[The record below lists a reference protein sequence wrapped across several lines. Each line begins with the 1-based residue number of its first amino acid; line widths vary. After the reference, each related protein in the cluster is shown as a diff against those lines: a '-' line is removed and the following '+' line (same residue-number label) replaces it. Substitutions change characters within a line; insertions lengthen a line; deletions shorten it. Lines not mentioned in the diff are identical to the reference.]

1 MENHK
6 ISKLLHDSTVSKFV
20 TKNWIEVND
29 LLGSQYSFSNNIRF
43 RTPMLRSDYYNYSEA
58 YVILKERVIVEGTNT
73 INRRNKKLTFKNVPS
88 FRSYVYKIAQL

>member
-1 MENHK
+1 
-6 ISKLLHDSTVSKFV
+6 
-20 TKNWIEVND
+20 
-29 LLGSQYSFSNNIRF
+29 
-43 RTPMLRSDYYNYSEA
+43 MLRSDYYNYSEA